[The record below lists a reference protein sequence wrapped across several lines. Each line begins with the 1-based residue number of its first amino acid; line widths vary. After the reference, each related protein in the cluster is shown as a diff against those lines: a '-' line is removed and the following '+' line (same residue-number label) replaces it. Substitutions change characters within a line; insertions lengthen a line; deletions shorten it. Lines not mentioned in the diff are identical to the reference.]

1 MKELLRN
8 WKSLLFNVTELVLIL
23 LSGYFLKITTK
34 EMIIV
39 LFSFCGVRMAT
50 KSAMHYKSW
59 KKCLCWTL
67 LLITSLFLLVKVN
80 VLMAICMAVFS
91 AIIISGKGDIKDC
104 FMYRKSEDEQ
114 KYRELKRYVRKNKNT
129 KQLEEFENILK
140 TVDYKYRD
148 RYKIDLYK
156 MYICVFH
163 ENMSFEKIKVEMNLR
178 NDNHI
183 ITNALDLIFISFN
196 TYIETTHNGEK
207 EDLEGLAQMS

>member
-1 MKELLRN
+1 
-8 WKSLLFNVTELVLIL
+8 
-23 LSGYFLKITTK
+23 
-34 EMIIV
+34 
-39 LFSFCGVRMAT
+39 
-50 KSAMHYKSW
+50 
-59 KKCLCWTL
+59 
-67 LLITSLFLLVKVN
+67 
-80 VLMAICMAVFS
+80 
-91 AIIISGKGDIKDC
+91 
-104 FMYRKSEDEQ
+104 MYRKSEDEQ

-196 TYIETTHNGEK
+196 T
-207 EDLEGLAQMS
+207 